1 MLISQ
6 QYQKDYSKRP
16 HYSATK
22 SISEHHNGS

>member
-16 HYSATK
+16 QFC
-22 SISEHHNGS
+22 N